1 MGRLARIMLLKA
13 CTKICGMANVPLC
26 GIQNASKYVGV
37 EHKLFR
43 EVLYSVLVF

>member
-1 MGRLARIMLLKA
+1 MDRLSGIMLFKTS
-13 CTKICGMANVPLC
+13 TKICGMAYIPLC
-26 GIQNASKYVGV
+26 GIRNASKYVGI